1 MSDQQKHHYD
11 PPYTPTLHDIRHECA
26 VIQAGWSPREE
37 HNRRY
42 LRAVEDITDTP
53 PWTPP
58 VVPATVMGEEA
69 FSSTA

>member
-11 PPYTPTLHDIRHECA
+11 PPYTPTLHDIRRECA

-42 LRAVEDITDTP
+42 LRAVEDITDTS

-58 VVPATVMGEEA
+58 VVPAAVMGEEA
-69 FSSTA
+69 RTA